1 MSYRK
6 VSYLEQI
13 YYIIRAVIR
22 RKINGIKVHHHSGHR
37 DSEG

>member
-13 YYIIRAVIR
+13 YYIISAVIR
-22 RKINGIKVHHHSGHR
+22 RKIDEFKVHHHSGHR
-37 DSEG
+37 NSKR